1 MPVLERGQPCE
12 HAGCL
17 SHIIHPCEGCNRV
30 AGVPL
35 HEINPH
41 TLEPGS
47 PLRILVAKALMAAHA
62 AAFDEWSKK
71 PRDEKYAPKPSMWEL
86 SLPTYLENWPKAL
99 RDLSIPSMYLKL
111 SRGQA
116 ETLGSYNAELGEAFS
131 APENHETI
139 KDLMIDHL
147 DHMIRHYD
155 KAFIRLGSRSPKD
168 AMYWGIDARGQVPN
182 GQITSGK
189 QAFELLT
196 AGTERIYEDLQT
208 QLAMKYA
215 PHIFVRKGIAMPDWC
230 EFRCFMKDRELVGI
244 SQYNYRATHPEVS
257 KYAAQIRQAITRFFD
272 LEFRDA
278 CHVDSVVFD
287 VFLEREE
294 RDPVNPC
301 TIDPWISDS
310 GGVYYR
316 LKTRLLEINPYANYL
331 TDPCLFK
338 WSEIEQGSAA
348 TCEFRYQR
356 ETAKEG

>member
-1 MPVLERGQPCE
+1 MPVLERGQPCD

-17 SHIIHPCEGCNRV
+17 SHITHPCEGCNRV

-168 AMYWGIDARGQVPN
+168 AMYWGI
-182 GQITSGK
+182 
-189 QAFELLT
+189 
-196 AGTERIYEDLQT
+196 
-208 QLAMKYA
+208 
-215 PHIFVRKGIAMPDWC
+215 AMPDWC

-301 TIDPWISDS
+301 TIDPWISGS